1 MTPARVLWLTKGLG
15 RGGAEQILASSAG
28 LLDPHRYQ
36 VEVAYTLGR
45 KDALVP
51 RLRADGV
58 TVHALGDGR
67 VPLWP
72 QRLERLLARERYDL
86 VHTHAPVPASA
97 ARLVVPRR
105 SVVVHTEHNMWDR
118 YRSATRWANATT
130 YKRNDAVIA
139 VSTSVAESIDRNRVR
154 AGSPLHVLRHGIDV
168 RAVAHGADARGQARK
183 LLGLPVD
190 APVIGCVANFTPKK
204 DHATLVRAHATVP
217 DAHLVLVG
225 LGPLEADLRSQ
236 VAELGTQD
244 RVHFLGMRDDVPALL
259 AAFDVFCLS
268 SRFEGLPLS
277 LQEAMAAGAAPVVTS
292 AGGMPELVADGVN
305 GLIVEPGATAQLSD
319 ALSRVL
325 ADENLRQRLG
335 EAAREASQD
344 FSLDQTVREL
354 ERIYDGLL
362 P

>member
-28 LLDPHRYQ
+28 LLDPRRYQ
-36 VEVAYTLGR
+36 VDVAYTLAR
-45 KDALVP
+45 KDALVA
-51 RLRADGV
+51 RLQADGV
-58 TVHALGDGR
+58 RVHSLGSGR
-67 VPLWP
+67 IPRWP

-97 ARLVVPRR
+97 ARLVVPRGA
-105 SVVVHTEHNMWDR
+105 VVVHTEHNMWDR

-130 YKRNDAVIA
+130 YQRNDAVIA
-139 VSTSVAESIDRNRVR
+139 VSTSVAESIDRTRVR
-154 AGSPLHVLRHGIDV
+154 PGSPLHVLRHGIDT
-168 RAVAHGADARGQARK
+168 RAVAHGTDARLTARE
-183 LLGLPVD
+183 LLGLPAD

-204 DHATLVRAHATVP
+204 DHANLLRAHAAVA

-225 LGPLEADLRSQ
+225 LGPLEAELRSL
-236 VAELGTQD
+236 ASELGTAH
-244 RVHFLGMRDDVPALL
+244 RVHFLGMRDDVPRLL

-277 LQEAMAAGAAPVVTS
+277 LQEAMAAGIAPVVTN
-292 AGGMPELVADGVN
+292 AGGMPELVSDGVN
-305 GLIVEPGATAQLSD
+305 GLIVAPGAVSELSE

-325 ADENLRQRLG
+325 ADEDLRQTLG
-335 EAAREASQD
+335 QAARHASQD
-344 FSLDQTVREL
+344 FSLDQTVCEL

-362 P
+362 R